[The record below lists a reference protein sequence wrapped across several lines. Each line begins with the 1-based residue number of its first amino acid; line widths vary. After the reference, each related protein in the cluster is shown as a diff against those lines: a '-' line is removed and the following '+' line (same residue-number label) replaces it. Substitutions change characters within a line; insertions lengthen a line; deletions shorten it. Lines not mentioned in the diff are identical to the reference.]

1 MGQVTAGRT
10 RDIAALAAAVDL
22 LPTPTVLME
31 RGTAAVLF
39 ANRAA
44 HALAGGEFPMPQD
57 AAGFEDAYRL
67 YDATGEPVPA
77 SRAPGVRAARGERIV
92 NEPIDWHT
100 AGNGWRSLIVSAD
113 TVTDA
118 AGEPLVVATFE
129 DVTDLRSAERSERRV
144 REELEAI
151 LAGVSE
157 AVVAQGLRGEIVYA
171 NPAAVAFLGYASA
184 DELREAPPAEVRERM
199 AFFDEHRRP
208 VSIGELPGH
217 SALAG
222 EEPEPVVL
230 RFRPPAGG
238 PERWARLKAHPLR
251 DEKGRVRMAINVVED
266 ITELKQ
272 AEQEQRFLADAG
284 RVLTSSL
291 DYERTLQTVAAL
303 AVPEIADWCVVDL
316 RTADGFERVA
326 VAHADPAKV
335 RWVEEISRRYPPNP
349 HASQGVAEV
358 LRTGRAEHYP
368 EIPDEMLVATAVDDE
383 HLRLIREVGM
393 VSAMCVPMIAAGETV
408 GAVTM
413 VSAESGR
420 RFTGRELM
428 LAKELGL
435 RAGAAIENAR
445 LYRQRSE
452 IAKTLQASLLPP
464 QLPAIE
470 RLETTAVYRP
480 AGEGMD
486 VGGDFYD
493 LFTTGDDVWYAVV
506 GDVCGKGPE
515 AAATTAMVRYTLRAT
530 AVGGTGPADVLHAL
544 NDAMLRQAT
553 GALRFCTLAVVRLDL
568 SRPAVRVSSAIGGHP
583 LPRLLRAGGGGIE
596 RVGAP
601 GTAVGITEDI
611 EVAPREAELATD
623 DVLLIFTDGIVEA
636 RAPEVIWSMDDVD
649 AQLAAVAGLPLDE
662 LVAAFTRAA
671 TGEAGTPL
679 RDDLAVLALKVRPPG
694 GPPSAPLGA

>member
-1 MGQVTAGRT
+1 
-10 RDIAALAAAVDL
+10 
-22 LPTPTVLME
+22 ME
-31 RGTAAVLF
+31 PGTAAVLF

-44 HALAGGEFPMPQD
+44 HALAGGDFPMPED
-57 AAGFEDAYRL
+57 AAGFGDAYRL
-67 YDATGEPVPA
+67 YDTAGNVVPA
-77 SRAPGVRAARGERIV
+77 HRAPGVRAARGERIV

-100 AGNGWRSLIVSAD
+100 PGNGLRSLIVSAD
-113 TVTDA
+113 TVQDA
-118 AGEPLVVATFE
+118 AGEPLIVATFE

-144 REELEAI
+144 RQELEAI

-171 NPAAVAFLGYASA
+171 NPAAVEFLGYQSA
-184 DELREAPPAEVRERM
+184 DDLRAAPIADVRERM
-199 AFFDEHRRP
+199 AFLDEQRRP
-208 VSIGELPGH
+208 VRVDDLPGRR
-217 SALAG
+217 ALEG

-238 PERWARLKAHPLR
+238 PERWARLKAQPLR

-326 VAHADPAKV
+326 VAHTDQAKV
-335 RWVEEISRRYPPNP
+335 RWVDEISRRYPPDPKAP
-349 HASQGVAEV
+349 HGVPEV

-368 EIPDEMLVATAVDDE
+368 EIPDEMLSASAVDEE

-393 VSAMCVPMIAAGETV
+393 VSAMCVPMTAAGETV
-408 GAVTM
+408 GAITM

-420 RFTGRELM
+420 RFGDRDLL
-428 LAKELGL
+428 LAEELGL

-445 LYRQRSE
+445 LYRLRSE
-452 IAKTLQASLLPP
+452 IARTLQASLLPP
-464 QLPAIE
+464 ELPAIE
-470 RLETTAVYRP
+470 RLETVAIYRP
-480 AGEGMD
+480 AGEGFD

-493 LFTTGDDVWYAVV
+493 LFTTGDGTWYAVV

-530 AVGGTGPADVLHAL
+530 AVGGTEPADVLRAL
-544 NDAMLRQAT
+544 NAEMLRQT
-553 GALRFCTLAVVRLDL
+553 SSPPTPMRFCTLAVVRIDL
-568 SRPAVRVSSAIGGHP
+568 SGPAVRVSAAVGGHP
-583 LPRLLRAGGGGIE
+583 LPRLVRAGGAGIE

-601 GTAVGITEDI
+601 GTVVGISEQI
-611 EVAPREAELATD
+611 EVAQREAELAPG
-623 DVLLIFTDGIVEA
+623 DVLVVFTDGIVEA

-649 AQLAAVAGLPLDE
+649 AQLTAVAHLPLGQLAE
-662 LVAAFTRAA
+662 GFTRAA
-671 TGEAGTPL
+671 TGEAGAPL
-679 RDDLAVLALKVRPPG
+679 RDDLAVLALKVR
-694 GPPSAPLGA
+694 